1 MTSRIHLRSTGLLVF
16 GSRLVS
22 VVTGLGFLVMVARW
36 LEPSK
41 FGLWE
46 FILDLVTFSSYP
58 VSVLS
63 FWVTRDVAR
72 QRMVGKT
79 AIFVA
84 MAMSGGGIAIYLIL
98 GMLTYSRVATS
109 MAPFLLAILLV
120 PASYWNQISSS
131 IVAGYRPA
139 AAGSSLLVSEVCKL
153 LSAYPLLFVF
163 KAGISGVIVALLVA
177 YLAQSVVATY
187 ATRGASAGDLRLSEA
202 RRWLGAAWLPAMSI
216 LPYFVGIADTFVASL
231 AFGTALTGYYQAAF
245 SVASIVGYS
254 FYLSSALY
262 PSLLAGGREELTS
275 VTMDLSMLFGIPMAV
290 GAAVL
295 APSILFLFAPGYV
308 VGSLGLVILSFS
320 LLFTTVS
327 LILDQTL
334 MGREKVDLETGGGR
348 GRYIRSDLFFVATVN
363 LVYSVGYNVLMYLSV
378 LFANSIGLSTSYT
391 VAAWAGAQLAATLA
405 IAGVKAAK
413 TRRSV
418 KFFPARRVGRYAVT
432 ALPMGVLLYFLSG
445 FLLLTDLDTLAFGF
459 RLLGVVAVG
468 AGFYFG
474 ALFATDGKFRSMALL
489 LLTRSA

>member
-1 MTSRIHLRSTGLLVF
+1 MTSRIRLRSTGLLVF

-41 FGLWE
+41 LGLWE

-72 QRMVGKT
+72 RRMVGKT

-109 MAPFLLAILLV
+109 VAPFLLAIILV

-163 KAGISGVIVALLVA
+163 KAGISGVIIALLVA

-187 ATRGASAGDLRLSEA
+187 ATRSASAGELRLSEA
-202 RRWLGAAWLPAMSI
+202 KRWLGAAWLPAMSI

-245 SVASIVGYS
+245 SVAS
-254 FYLSSALY
+254 SSLREADLGSSEVH
-262 PSLLAGGREELTS
+262 PVFRRRSRLRSERRAGS
-275 VTMDLSMLFGIPMAV
+275 QA
-290 GAAVL
+290 
-295 APSILFLFAPGYV
+295 
-308 VGSLGLVILSFS
+308 
-320 LLFTTVS
+320 
-327 LILDQTL
+327 
-334 MGREKVDLETGGGR
+334 
-348 GRYIRSDLFFVATVN
+348 RSARP
-363 LVYSVGYNVLMYLSV
+363 YSVR
-378 LFANSIGLSTSYT
+378 A
-391 VAAWAGAQLAATLA
+391 
-405 IAGVKAAK
+405 
-413 TRRSV
+413 
-418 KFFPARRVGRYAVT
+418 
-432 ALPMGVLLYFLSG
+432 
-445 FLLLTDLDTLAFGF
+445 
-459 RLLGVVAVG
+459 
-468 AGFYFG
+468 
-474 ALFATDGKFRSMALL
+474 
-489 LLTRSA
+489 